1 MNEGTLYQREKL
13 DKLLQAP
20 PKSTGSMSNFQKERV
35 RQRARQIRLLISKER
50 KTHTVGKEEWEKHTH
65 THTKAYKEQKTVNL
79 SNLPTFEICGKAFLR
94 PGNLQRRKDNK
105 ECKRM
110 QGHPKKYFIKI

>member
-1 MNEGTLYQREKL
+1 MSEGTLYQREKL

-65 THTKAYKEQKTVNL
+65 THTHKG
-79 SNLPTFEICGKAFLR
+79 I
-94 PGNLQRRKDNK
+94 QRAENS
-105 ECKRM
+105 
-110 QGHPKKYFIKI
+110 QLV